1 MSAHD
6 AMMALAR
13 DLVQEIAAGQMMEL
27 AAETQGQSFAPAKP
41 PPQAAIA
48 RNPIPRDAAAVHPQL
63 GQHLARLP
71 GDTISGH
78 AYAHLGMVAPGS

>member
-1 MSAHD
+1 VSAHD

-13 DLVQEIAAGQMMEL
+13 DLVQEIAAGQMLEL
-27 AAETQGQSFAPAKP
+27 AAETATQPFAPAKP
-41 PPQAAIA
+41 PQQAVMA
-48 RNPIPRDAAAVHPQL
+48 RNPIPRGPAAVHPGL

-78 AYAHLGMVAPGS
+78 AYAHLGMVAPGM